1 MYLNVLQCAL
11 HWMLSHSI
19 NATMRDDEVSRV
31 RFGLRAKRSANS
43 SDDSGEVDVHY
54 DSDDLPSKK
63 SQRKNNE
70 RNGKQMENLA
80 SDSDY
85 QSDSEPYNPDGL
97 HSERLTNVP
106 TTKQPLETGVVHTKW
121 GPIAAGRLIAGTFL
135 TRYTHQRQI
144 VASLT
149 TWSAHYYRD
158 SGGT

>member
-1 MYLNVLQCAL
+1 MSSQCAL

-31 RFGLRAKRSANS
+31 RFGLRAKRSANY
-43 SDDSGEVDVHY
+43 SDDSDEVDVY
-54 DSDDLPSKK
+54 DDSDQLSSQK
-63 SQRKNNE
+63 SQRKNNV
-70 RNGKQMENLA
+70 RNGKLVANLA

-97 HSERLTNVP
+97 HSQRLTNIP

-135 TRYTHQRQI
+135 TRYTHSSKKQWQ
-144 VASLT
+144 V
-149 TWSAHYYRD
+149 
-158 SGGT
+158 